1 MELTCK
7 DIRDNRRITVRL
19 GEQDRVGDLINIIR
33 GQLGQENS
41 YRLVCCGK
49 IMCEFEKI
57 ASYKTF
63 SVLPIIVMVTTPE
76 QHSRYTQQI
85 RLVQVGPPPSCT
97 LNHIQPS
104 RN

>member
-1 MELTCK
+1 MRVGQE
-7 DIRDNRRITVRL
+7 
-19 GEQDRVGDLINIIR
+19 DRVEDLINIISR
-33 GQLGQENS
+33 QLGEENS

-57 ASYKTF
+57 ASYKAF
-63 SVLPIIVMVTTPE
+63 SSVLPIIVMVTTPE

>member
-1 MELTCK
+1 MEITCK
-7 DIRDNRRITVRL
+7 DIRDNRRITVRV
-19 GEQDRVGDLINIIR
+19 EPEDRVEDLINIISR
-33 GQLGQENS
+33 ELGEENS
-41 YRLVCCGK
+41 YRLVSCGK

-57 ASYKTF
+57 SSYKTF

-85 RLVQVGPPPSCT
+85 RLVLA
-97 LNHIQPS
+97 LNHNIRPI